1 MSGGSETMDIR
12 KMTIEEFMKK
22 VASKEHV
29 PGGGAV
35 GAIAAALGSGLTE
48 MVANLTIGKKK
59 YQEWEAEMER
69 VIESMEALREEIC
82 DLAVRDMKAFD
93 SFMEAMKL
101 PKSTE
106 EEKKIREQKMQEAI
120 KEAIDVPYE
129 LARKVRDVIKETE
142 VVTEFGNKNA
152 VSDALSAAELLRAAF
167 EMAKANVRINL
178 KYLKDEKLKEY
189 YTQEMDELEKQVY
202 GSYNRIRE
210 MIEKNGWL

>member
-1 MSGGSETMDIR
+1 MDIR
-12 KMTIEEFMKK
+12 KLTIEEFMKK
-22 VASKEHV
+22 VASKDHV

-69 VIESMEALREEIC
+69 IVESMEALREEIC
-82 DLAVRDMKAFD
+82 DLAMRDMEAFD
-93 SFMEAMKL
+93 KFMEAMKL
-101 PKSTE
+101 PKGTE

-120 KEAIDVPYE
+120 KGAIDVPYE

-142 VVTEFGNKNA
+142 IVTEFGNKNA

-167 EMAKANVRINL
+167 EMAKANIKINL
-178 KYLKDEKLKEY
+178 KFLKDEKLKEY
-189 YTQEMDELEKQVY
+189 YEQETDELEKQVY

>member
-1 MSGGSETMDIR
+1 MDIR

-69 VIESMEALREEIC
+69 VVEKMEALREELC
-82 DLAVRDMKAFD
+82 DLAHKDMAAFD
-93 SFMEAMKL
+93 KFMEAMKL

-152 VSDALSAAELLRAAF
+152 ISDALSAAELLRAAF

-178 KYLKDEKLKEY
+178 KFLKDEKLKEY
-189 YTQEMDELEKQVY
+189 YTQEMDELEKQVC
-202 GSYNRIRE
+202 GSYSRIKE